1 MPATLSRQRWQVA
14 LADIDGEAVSAAAA
28 DIGGVAIACDVGSE
42 ADVERLVAVARA
54 RLGRIDAIVSNA
66 GFGEFEP
73 MPETTLAS
81 WNEVLAT
88 NLTATF
94 LLAKAAAADL
104 RARAARL
111 LPSHRRART
120 CRSPARWP
128 TRQARAD
135 WSRSRT
141 RSP

>member
-1 MPATLSRQRWQVA
+1 MANNHAAIVTGAAHGIGRAVAHHLARQGWQVA

-28 DIGGVAIACDVGSE
+28 DIGGAGVACDVGSE

-66 GFGEFEP
+66 GIGVFEP
-73 MPETTLAS
+73 MPQTTLAD
-81 WNEVLAT
+81 WN
-88 NLTATF
+88 
-94 LLAKAAAADL
+94 
-104 RARAARL
+104 
-111 LPSHRRART
+111 
-120 CRSPARWP
+120 PARWP
-128 TRQARAD
+128 TRRARAG